1 MRFGLLMLPTVPG
14 TLEERERLRPIAAH
28 NERWQMMLKQI
39 VEFARMA
46 EDLGVEMVAFPE
58 HHLHTEGLEVGS
70 VPQLHLYVAMN
81 TNHLR
86 VGPIGYVLPG
96 WNPLRLAIEIGW
108 LDQFTKGRTFVGF
121 ARGYQHRWL
130 NQMGQ
135 KLHVSATTSDQ
146 SEIDKTNRKVFEEV
160 FQILKLAWGDEP
172 FSFKGEYYEY
182 PYPYE
187 TGTPWPPHK
196 WTEQY
201 GAPGEVE
208 NGNVK
213 KIFVVP
219 KPYQRPHPPL
229 FQAFSVSDE
238 TIVWCA
244 KQGIIP
250 MTLITHPDAMAR
262 VAKLF
267 QDESAKAGRKL
278 ELGQRIGVL
287 RQIYFGQNKEET
299 LSAGRDGHRRRRVRQ
314 VLGPLRILRGLPAA
328 RRRGEMAARQGVGA
342 AERMDHR
349 SDGQGALPVHGI
361 GVRRPAQDGRPGG
374 GGQSGILLLELRS
387 GDDSDGRD
395 EGSVAD
401 VRREDHAALQVERPG
416 LCCWR
421 GAGAFDPAPFLYS

>member
-1 MRFGLLMLPTVPG
+1 M
-14 TLEERERLRPIAAH
+14 
-28 NERWQMMLKQI
+28 
-39 VEFARMA
+39 
-46 EDLGVEMVAFPE
+46 
-58 HHLHTEGLEVGS
+58 
-70 VPQLHLYVAMN
+70 
-81 TNHLR
+81 
-86 VGPIGYVLPG
+86 
-96 WNPLRLAIEIGW
+96 
-108 LDQFTKGRTFVGF
+108 
-121 ARGYQHRWL
+121 
-130 NQMGQ
+130 
-135 KLHVSATTSDQ
+135 
-146 SEIDKTNRKVFEEV
+146 FEEV

-187 TGTPWPPHK
+187 SGTPWPPHK

-201 GAPGEVE
+201 GAPGEIVD
-208 NGNVK
+208 GKVK

-299 LSAGRDGHRRRRVRQ
+299 YRLA
-314 VLGPLRILRGLPAA
+314 
-328 RRRGEMAARQGVGA
+328 EMGTAGVGFGKFWGHFGFFEA
-342 AERMDHR
+342 FRLPGDEEKWPRGKALVPQSEWTVDRMDRAHY
-349 SDGQGALPVHGI
+349 LFM
-361 GVRRPAQDGRPGG
+361 
-374 GGQSGILLLELRS
+374 
-387 GDDSDGRD
+387 
-395 EGSVAD
+395 GSESD
-401 VRREDHAALQVERPG
+401 VRRKMDALMEAANPEYF
-416 LCCWR
+416 CWN
-421 GAGAFDPAPFLYS
+421 FDQGMIPMDVMKDQLRTFGEKIMPHYR

>member
-299 LSAGRDGHRRRRVRQ
+299 YRLA
-314 VLGPLRILRGLPAA
+314 
-328 RRRGEMAARQGVGA
+328 EMGTAGVGFGKFWGHFGFFEA
-342 AERMDHR
+342 FRLPGDEEKWPRGKALVPQSEWTIDRMDRAHY
-349 SDGQGALPVHGI
+349 LFM
-361 GVRRPAQDGRPGG
+361 
-374 GGQSGILLLELRS
+374 
-387 GDDSDGRD
+387 
-395 EGSVAD
+395 GSESD
-401 VRREDHAALQVERPG
+401 VRRKMDALVEAANPEYF
-416 LCCWR
+416 CWN
-421 GAGAFDPAPFLYS
+421 FDQGMIPMDVMKEQLRTFGEKIMPHYR